1 MSRPRAPTL
10 RKQIRQQCRVSK
22 GTDAVRQHGGIFMT
36 RERALM
42 LIVGVLAVSLVAVI
56 LGQNRTFVSPAQT
69 TPPPACTDAL
79 LNGRCCFTDEGYLT
93 NATAFPQAVTA
104 FAPAAGIGYLL
115 ADGHGNLTGTDII
128 SVGGELVSRTSTGTY
143 SAVIDLNDR
152 TFRLLQVSP
161 TGTVFTALGSKSSRV
176 WLRGGHHG

>member
-1 MSRPRAPTL
+1 MFRPRVPTL

-22 GTDAVRQHGGIFMT
+22 GTVTVRQPGGIFMT

-42 LIVGVLAVSLVAVI
+42 LIVGVLVVSLVAVI

-79 LNGRCCFTDEGYLT
+79 LNGRCCFTEEGYLT
-93 NATAFPQAVTA
+93 NATEFPQAVAA
-104 FAPAAGIGYLL
+104 FAPAAGIGYLV

-161 TGTVFTALGSKSSRV
+161 TGAVFTVLGSTSSPV
-176 WLRGGHHG
+176 WL

>member
-1 MSRPRAPTL
+1 L

-56 LGQNRTFVSPAQT
+56 LGQNRTFVSAAQAA
-69 TPPPACTDAL
+69 PPPACTDAL
-79 LNGRCCFTDEGYLT
+79 LNGRCRFTEEGYLT
-93 NATAFPQAVTA
+93 NATAFSQAVAA
-104 FAPAAGIGYLL
+104 FAPAAGIGYLV
-115 ADGHGNLTGTDII
+115 ADSHGNLTGTGIT

-143 SAVIDLNDR
+143 SAVIDPNDR
-152 TFRLLQVSP
+152 TFRSLQVSP
-161 TGTVFTALGSKSSRV
+161 TGAVFTALGSKGSRV
-176 WLRGGHHG
+176 WLSGGHHG